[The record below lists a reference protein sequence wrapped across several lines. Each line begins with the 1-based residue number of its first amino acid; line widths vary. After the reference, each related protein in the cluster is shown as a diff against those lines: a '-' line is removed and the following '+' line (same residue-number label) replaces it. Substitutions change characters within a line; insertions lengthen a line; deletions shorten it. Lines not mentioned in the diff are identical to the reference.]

1 MTWMC
6 AVVTARLLDW
16 TPPLLLAAPEE
27 EDAAA
32 LEEAA
37 RLLDAKPLEDEAARL
52 LDCTAL
58 EPPLAPD
65 EPPVDEDEEDDE
77 EDDEELVLSSPVV
90 VQAVE
95 TRARPKRVKR
105 LKWKRVMGCDS
116 SCMGLAAVNW
126 DVIAQTCARPGS
138 NQRTQENP
146 SLMV

>member
-1 MTWMC
+1 MC

-27 EDAAA
+27 EDAPA

-37 RLLDAKPLEDEAARL
+37 RLLDATPLEEDAARL
-52 LDCTAL
+52 LDCTPL

-65 EPPVDEDEEDDE
+65 EPPVDEDEEEDE
-77 EDDEELVLSSPVV
+77 ELLVLSSPVV
-90 VQAVE
+90 LQAVE
-95 TRARPKRVKR
+95 TRARPTRVKR
-105 LKWKRVMGCDS
+105 LNWKRVMGCDS
-116 SCMGLAAVNW
+116 SCMGPAAVNW

>member
-65 EPPVDEDEEDDE
+65 EPPVDEDEEE
-77 EDDEELVLSSPVV
+77 DEELVLSSPVV

-116 SCMGLAAVNW
+116 SAWAFVAVNW